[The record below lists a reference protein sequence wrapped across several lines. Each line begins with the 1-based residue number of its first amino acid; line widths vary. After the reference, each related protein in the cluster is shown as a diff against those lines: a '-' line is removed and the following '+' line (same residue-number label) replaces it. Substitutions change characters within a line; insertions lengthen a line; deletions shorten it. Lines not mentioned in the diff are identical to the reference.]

1 MFLKVFGRPGSSPER
16 PEGRSSGRL
25 ERSLTRPGAVWA
37 REGASGEPG
46 GASGELRES
55 FWELW
60 GAHLEAPETML
71 AALGLIF

>member
-46 GASGELRES
+46 GASGEL
-55 FWELW
+55 WERVGEVW
-60 GAHLEAPETML
+60 RPHLEVLRKT
-71 AALGLIF
+71 FRQF